1 MRAVV
6 AYADNPF
13 HPGQRRAREVR
24 WRAPVSRLAPQR
36 GPVIAILN
44 GQPVLRAHRGWQ
56 RRRLADGDQLV
67 FVRLPMNGGGG
78 GGSDPTRALLSIAL
92 MALAGPLAGALLGT
106 TAATAASAGGLANA
120 LFQGTQAAITLAGV
134 AAINAL
140 MPPGAKGA
148 EAAPSPTYTI
158 AAQGNTARIGQAIPV
173 QYGRLLAYPD
183 FAAQPYTEF
192 AGQEQ
197 YLYQLFCLGAGE
209 YDIEAIRI
217 EDTPIEAFAE
227 IETQIVPPGGQV
239 TLFPT
244 QVVTSVEVGGQELTP
259 RLTGTW
265 SRSGSVVTI
274 TKADHGV
281 ATGQLV
287 DLTFTTGGAPDGWYV
302 VASVPSSST
311 FTVAC
316 ASGTSGGCYFRE
328 VQGGPN
334 GFVANPVGTVATA
347 LAADFLFPS
356 GLFWKENDGDL
367 RDASVQIK
375 VVAQQIDDFGT
386 PIGGGISLDDWV
398 VSARSTAPLRYSR
411 RYQLPVPGRYQVW
424 AWRYSVQTDPEAG
437 ADQVMWAGL
446 RAYLTEAQDFG
457 AVTLVAMRMR
467 ATNNLS
473 LQSSRKVAILATR
486 KVPVWTGSGWTAPL
500 PTRSI
505 AWALADAARNADYGA
520 GLVDAGIDL
529 AALLALDATWS
540 SRGDAFDG
548 RFDQATTWW
557 EAVQA
562 IARVGRARCVMQ
574 GGVLRPVRDG
584 AASVPVALF
593 GMRNIERGSFTLDY
607 LMPTDA
613 TADGIRI
620 SYFDATSW
628 KPQRVTGALPGV
640 TPANPADRDLFGATG
655 RGHVMREAVY
665 EAAVNRYRRRLVRFS
680 TEMEGFIPA
689 YGDLIA
695 VQHDMPGWGAHAEVT
710 AWDGA
715 SRTLTLTE
723 PVAVEPGMVAALR
736 RPNGSLYGPIA
747 IAQGATPNRIVL
759 AEPPDFAPVIGQD
772 RERTHVAIGT
782 SMTWAALA
790 KVISVRPRDLYSV
803 TIEAVVDDPSVHTAE
818 VGVVAP
824 PIRISELETRIVLP
838 VVDGLFA
845 RRVLGSAT
853 RVVLGWRPAAGA
865 TGYNVEMAAGDDPG
879 EAGLAWTRVADP
891 TAAQA
896 VTELLYAA
904 KTLIRVR
911 GIGLAAGPWVTT
923 SLGNLIPEI
932 WNPDPTTPIWT
943 WDGNPIWSS

>member
-1 MRAVV
+1 MKAVV

-13 HPGQRRAREVR
+13 APGQRRAREVR
-24 WRAPVSRLAPQR
+24 WRAPVSRLAPRR
-36 GPVIAILN
+36 GPVIALLN
-44 GQPVLRAHRGWQ
+44 GQPVLRSHRGWQ
-56 RRRLADGDQLV
+56 RRRLQDGDHLV
-67 FVRLPMNGGGG
+67 FVRLPLGGGG
-78 GGSDPTRALLSIAL
+78 RGGSDPTRALLSIAL
-92 MALAGPLAGALLGT
+92 MAFAGPLAGVLLNT
-106 TAATAASAGGLANA
+106 TAAAAMAAGGLTQA
-120 LFQGTQAAITLAGV
+120 LFVGTQAAITLAGT

-140 MPPGAKGA
+140 FPAASPDR
-148 EAAPSPTYTI
+148 EASPSPTYSI
-158 AAQGNTARIGQAIPV
+158 AAQGNAARIGQAIPV

-183 FAAQPYTEF
+183 FAAVPYTEF

-259 RLTGTW
+259 RQTGTW

-287 DLTFTTGGAPDGWYV
+287 DLTFTTGGAPAGWYV

-316 ASGTSGGCYFRE
+316 ASGTSGSVDFR
-328 VQGGPN
+328 VIQGGPN

-347 LAADFLFPS
+347 LAADFLFPA
-356 GLFWKENDGDL
+356 GLFWRDNDGDL

-375 VVAQQIDDFGT
+375 VTAQQIDDFGT

-446 RAYLTEAQDFG
+446 RAYLTETQDFG
-457 AVTLVAMRMR
+457 PVTLVAMRMR

-520 GLVDAGIDL
+520 GLADAGIDL

-540 SRGDAFDG
+540 ARGDFFDG

-593 GMRNIERGSFTLDY
+593 SMRNIEAGSFTLDY
-607 LMPTDA
+607 LMPTDT
-613 TADGIRI
+613 TADGIRL
-620 SYFDATSW
+620 SYFDATTW
-628 KPQRVTGALPGV
+628 APQRVTGALPGV
-640 TPANPADRDLFGATG
+640 TPVNPSDGELFGATG
-655 RGHVMREAVY
+655 RAHAMREAVY
-665 EAAVNRYRRRLVRFS
+665 EAAVNRYRRRIVQFG
-680 TEMEGFIPA
+680 TAMEGFIPA
-689 YGDLIA
+689 FGDLIA
-695 VQHDMPGWGAHAEVT
+695 IQHDMPGWGGHAEAT
-710 AWDGA
+710 AWDGG

-723 PVAVEPGMVAALR
+723 PVEVEPGMVAALR
-736 RPNGSLYGPIA
+736 RPNGSLYGPIG
-747 IAQGATPNRIVL
+747 IAQGSAPNRIVL
-759 AEPPDFAPVIGQD
+759 AEPPDFAPVTGQD
-772 RERTHVAIGT
+772 RERTHVVFGT
-782 SMTWAALA
+782 VQTWSALA
-790 KVISVRPRDLYSV
+790 KVRSVRPRDLRMV
-803 TIEAVVDDPSVHTAE
+803 DIEAVIDDPSVHTAE
-818 VGVVAP
+818 LGVVAP
-824 PIRISELETRIVLP
+824 PIRISDLQTRIVLP

-865 TGYNVEMAAGDDPG
+865 EAYSVEMASGDDPG
-879 EAGLAWTRVADP
+879 DSGLAWTRVVD
-891 TAAQA
+891 TSAAQA
-896 VTELLYAA
+896 ATELLYAA

-911 GIGLAAGPWVTT
+911 GAGLAAGPWVST
-923 SLGNLIPEI
+923 SLGALIPEF
-932 WNPDPTTPIWT
+932 WNLDPTTPLWT
-943 WDGNPIWSS
+943 WDGDPMWST

>member
-1 MRAVV
+1 MRAFV

-13 HPGQRRAREVR
+13 APGQRHEREVR
-24 WRAPVSRLAPQR
+24 WRAPVSRLAPRR
-36 GPVIAILN
+36 GPVIALLN

-56 RRRLADGDQLV
+56 RRRLRDGDQLV
-67 FVRLPMNGGGG
+67 FVRLPMNGGGR
-78 GGSDPTRALLSIAL
+78 GGSDPTRALLSVAL

-106 TAATAASAGGLANA
+106 TAAAAAAAGGLTNM

-140 MPPGAKGA
+140 MPPGSRGS
-148 EAAPSPTYTI
+148 EAAPSPTYSI
-158 AAQGNTARIGQAIPV
+158 SAQGNMARIGQAIPV

-197 YLYQLFCLGAGE
+197 YLYQLFCLGAGA

-217 EDTPIEAFAE
+217 EDTPISAFAE

-244 QVVTSVEVGGQELTP
+244 QVISSVEVGGQELKP

-265 SRSGSVVTI
+265 ARSGSVVTV
-274 TKADHGV
+274 TAADHGV

-302 VASVPSSST
+302 VTSVPSSAT

-334 GFVANPVGTVATA
+334 GIVSNPAGTQATA
-347 LAADFLFPS
+347 LACDFLFPG
-356 GLFWKENDGDL
+356 GLFWRDNDGDL
-367 RDASVQIK
+367 RDALVQIK
-375 VVAQQIDDFGT
+375 VWAQQIDDFGA
-386 PIGGGISLDDWV
+386 PIGVGFAVDDHV
-398 VSARSTAPLRYSR
+398 FAARSSSTLRYSR
-411 RYQLPVPGRYQVW
+411 RYQMPTPGRYRVW

-446 RAYLTEAQDFG
+446 RAYLTETQDFG
-457 AVTLVAMRMR
+457 DVTLIAMRML
-467 ATNNLS
+467 ASGNIS
-473 LQSSRKVAILATR
+473 AQSSRKVAVVATR
-486 KVPVWTGSGWTAPL
+486 KLPVWTGSGWTAPQ

-505 AWALADAARNADYGA
+505 AWALADAARNAEYGA
-520 GLVDAGIDL
+520 GLADAGIDL
-529 AALLALDATWS
+529 DALLALDAIWS
-540 SRGDAFDG
+540 ARGDCFDG
-548 RFDQATTWW
+548 RFDQVTTWW

-562 IARVGRARCVMQ
+562 IARAGRARCVMQ
-574 GGVLRPVRDG
+574 GGVLRAVRDG

-593 GMRNIERGSFTLDY
+593 GMRNIVRGSFTLDY
-607 LMPTDA
+607 LMPTDS
-613 TADGIRI
+613 TADGIRL
-620 SYFDATSW
+620 SYYDSTTW

-640 TPANPADRDLFGATG
+640 TPANPSDGELFGVTSRAQA
-655 RGHVMREAVY
+655 MREATY

-680 TEMEGFIPA
+680 TEMDGFIPA

-695 VQHDMPGWGAHAEVT
+695 VQHDMAGWGSHAEVT
-710 AWDGA
+710 AWDA
-715 SRTLTLTE
+715 ATRTLTLTE
-723 PVAVEPGMVAALR
+723 PVDVEPGMVAALR
-736 RPNGSLYGPIA
+736 RPNGSVTEPIA
-747 IAQGATPNRIVL
+747 IAQGATPNRVVL
-759 AEPPDFAPVIGQD
+759 ATGPGFVPVTGQD

-782 SMTWAALA
+782 AQTWAALA
-790 KVISVRPRDLYSV
+790 KVISVKPRDPYSV
-803 TIEAVVDDPSVHTAE
+803 TIEAVIDDPSVHTAE
-818 VGVVAP
+818 AGVVAP
-824 PIRISELETRIVLP
+824 PIRISELDTRIVLP

-865 TGYNVEMAAGDDPG
+865 SGYNVEMAAGDDPG

-923 SLGNLIPEI
+923 SLGALVPEFWNL
-932 WNPDPTTPIWT
+932 DPTTPMWT
-943 WDGNPIWSS
+943 WDGDPMWST